1 MPARAY
7 WSGQLRLA
15 LVSIPVELYSATRS
29 AAGIALN
36 QIHEPS
42 GKRIKYEKTVPGIG
56 PVEADEI
63 VKGFEVDKGHYV
75 LLSDAEIEGVKLESK
90 KTLELVQFVDA
101 HEIDPIYFEKP
112 YFVVP
117 KDELA
122 EEAFCVIRDAL
133 KSAKKVGLGQLAM
146 RGHEYLCSLKPCGRG
161 MVLETLRY
169 AEEVNKASGFF
180 RSIPDGTAQP
190 ELMELAT
197 ALIDKRTAPF
207 DPAKY
212 RDRYDDA
219 LRALIDE
226 KRGKKGAT
234 VEAEKPAQAASNVI
248 DLMAALKA
256 SIEKGGKSNEHADKP
271 KARSQA
277 GESEGRAGR
286 CSTGAASGGEGS
298 GAARAVVRMHT
309 ISHCDFTFLLPSFS
323 RKREPISGHR
333 RRWVPAFAGMTEE

>member
-29 AAGIALN
+29 TASIALN

-56 PVEADEI
+56 AVEADEI
-63 VKGFEVDKGHYV
+63 VKGYEVEKGQYV
-75 LLSDAEIEGVKLESK
+75 LLTDEEIEGVKLDSK
-90 KTLELVQFVDA
+90 RTLELVQFVDA
-101 HEIDPIYFEKP
+101 SEIDPIYFEKP

-133 KSAKKVGLGQLAM
+133 RSAKKVGLGQLAM
-146 RGHEYLCSLKPCGRG
+146 RGHENLCSLKPCGRG

-180 RSIPDGTAQP
+180 RSIPEDAAQP

-207 DPAKY
+207 DPSKY

-226 KRGKKGAT
+226 KRGRKGA
-234 VEAEKPAQAASNVI
+234 AEVTNEPAPKASNVI

-256 SIEKGGKSNEHADKP
+256 SIEKGGGD
-271 KARSQA
+271 R
-277 GESEGRAGR
+277 G
-286 CSTGAASGGEGS
+286 GGEKGTGGS
-298 GAARAVVRMHT
+298 AAPAKAAPRAK
-309 ISHCDFTFLLPSFS
+309 PAPAA
-323 RKREPISGHR
+323 KAAAKPAPR
-333 RRWVPAFAGMTEE
+333 RPAKAAGK

>member
-29 AAGIALN
+29 AAGVALN

-42 GKRIKYEKTVPGIG
+42 GKRIKYEKTVPGLG
-56 PVEADEI
+56 TVEADEI
-63 VKGFEVDKGHYV
+63 VKGFEVEKGQYV
-75 LLSDAEIEGVKLESK
+75 LLTDAEIEGVKLESK

-133 KSAKKVGLGQLAM
+133 RGAKKVGLGQLAM

-161 MVLETLRY
+161 MILETLRY

-180 RSIPDGTAQP
+180 RAIPDAAAQP

-212 RDRYDDA
+212 RDRYDEA
-219 LRALIDE
+219 LRALIDT
-226 KRGKKGAT
+226 KRGKAGAKAVSDT
-234 VEAEKPAQAASNVI
+234 PEPKTSNVI

-256 SIEKGGKSNEHADKP
+256 SIEKGGDKASDTPAPAKTAKAAP
-271 KARSQA
+271 KPAEAPAR
-277 GESEGRAGR
+277 RA
-286 CSTGAASGGEGS
+286 SAKAP
-298 GAARAVVRMHT
+298 ARR
-309 ISHCDFTFLLPSFS
+309 S
-323 RKREPISGHR
+323 R
-333 RRWVPAFAGMTEE
+333 